1 MGSNR
6 KGSRPRY
13 NTDQSITK
21 QTEKNAENW
30 PKELGNDACDFYG
43 LTLDEDQINLRN
55 KIWDPDIDAV
65 FVDSPAGTGKS
76 LVSIATAHLMRE
88 YGRYTD
94 MVYVMH
100 PVGDP
105 QGALPGTITEKS
117 SVYFES
123 LYQALT
129 LATNDWPAKYIKQ
142 SSMGDTDD
150 KYYTKQGS
158 AYITAIT
165 DTYLRGSN
173 IGSKTSPTILII
185 DEAQNFPEFA
195 LRKVLTRACEGT
207 KVVVIGHT
215 LQCDLKGEKSGFARC
230 QEHFRRKNDPRFA
243 FCELHNCHRS
253 IVAQVADEP
262 WNDEELDKEDKKNK
276 KGE

>member
-1 MGSNR
+1 MGSN
-6 KGSRPRY
+6 KKARY
-13 NTDQSITK
+13 RFNSSTNQDYQPNNEGK
-21 QTEKNAENW
+21 MGCPEKLSSDPSE
-30 PKELGNDACDFYG
+30 FYG
-43 LTLDEDQINLRN
+43 LTLDEDQIKLRDA
-55 KIWDPDIDAV
+55 IWEPNIDAV

-76 LVSIATAHLMRE
+76 LVSIATAHLMWE
-88 YGRYTD
+88 YKRYTD

-123 LYQALT
+123 LYQALEIV
-129 LATNDWPAKYIKQ
+129 TNDWPAKWIKK
-142 SSMGDTDD
+142 SSMADPENMDYLKNGT
-150 KYYTKQGS
+150 

-173 IGSKTSPTILII
+173 IGGKYKPTILII

-230 QEHFRRKNDPRFA
+230 QEHFRRKNNPRFA

-253 IVAQVADEP
+253 IVAQIADEP
-262 WNDEELDKEDKKNK
+262 WNDEEEDKKNQ

>member
-1 MGSNR
+1 MGSNNKAR
-6 KGSRPRY
+6 YRY
-13 NTDQSITK
+13 NSSTNQDYQPNNEGKIGCP
-21 QTEKNAENW
+21 EK
-30 PKELGNDACDFYG
+30 LSNDPSEFYG
-43 LTLDEDQINLRN
+43 LTLDEDQIKLRDA
-55 KIWDPDIDAV
+55 IWDPNIDAV

-76 LVSIATAHLMRE
+76 LVSIATAHLMWE
-88 YGRYTD
+88 YKRYTD

-123 LYQALT
+123 LYQALEIV
-129 LATNDWPAKYIKQ
+129 TNDWPAKWIKK
-142 SSMGDTDD
+142 SSMADPENMDYLKNGT
-150 KYYTKQGS
+150 

-173 IGSKTSPTILII
+173 VGGKHKPTILII
-185 DEAQNFPEFA
+185 DEAQNFREFS

-207 KVVVIGHT
+207 KVIVIGHT

-230 QEHFRRKNDPRFA
+230 QKHFKNKNDPRFA

-253 IVAQVADEP
+253 IVAQIADEP
-262 WNDEELDKEDKKNK
+262 WNDEEEDKKNQ